1 MILLS
6 RLIKSHFSNP
16 QHEEKKVIQLQAL
29 TFNKMD
35 QESQES
41 PEAVALKIKA
51 EADLVLQ
58 KARVTEEKM
67 MSEAQMNLKQTQKN
81 IEQLKVDW
89 EAEKEVLI
97 ETVRQ
102 QAFQEGLKLGME
114 EGSKHFSELI
124 SEAKT
129 IIEKTKT
136 DYISQVEQSEET
148 ILKLGLKIAGK
159 ILHVQ
164 LAEKQENFLQIVK
177 HAIKEVKDYA
187 DINIVVH
194 PHMYE
199 LVSSQKDELKAM
211 FNNDKNLYIYPDEE
225 IQETSCIIES
235 SFGRIDASVDSQLAE
250 LKVKLLELLEEE

>member
-6 RLIKSHFSNP
+6 RLIKSHYSNP
-16 QHEEKKVIQLQAL
+16 QHEEKKIIQLQAL
-29 TFNKMD
+29 TFNKID
-35 QESQES
+35 QELPES

-58 KARVTEEKM
+58 KARVTAEQM
-67 MSEAQMNLKQTQKN
+67 MNEAQMNLKQTQQH
-81 IEQLKVDW
+81 IEQLKMDW
-89 EAEKEVLI
+89 EAEREALF

-102 QAFQEGLKLGME
+102 QGFQEGLKLGTE
-114 EGSKHFSELI
+114 EGNKHLEELI
-124 SEAKT
+124 SEAKS
-129 IIEKTKT
+129 IIEMAKT
-136 DYISQVEQSEET
+136 DYKSQVEQSEET
-148 ILKLGLKIAGK
+148 ILKLGLKIAEK

-164 LAEKQENFLQIVK
+164 LAEKQEDFIQIVK

-199 LVSSQKDELKAM
+199 LVFAQKDELKAM
-211 FNNDKNLYIYPDEE
+211 FNNDKNLYIYPDGEL
-225 IQETSCIIES
+225 QETGCIIES